1 MGYYVEEGEREGVQ
15 GGYGQHT
22 PSQRPTKS
30 ASTFFFFLLGV
41 DVFYSR
47 TTRAIT
53 IVDASVA
60 GLRLNLARPLIE
72 NN

>member
-1 MGYYVEEGEREGVQ
+1 MA
-15 GGYGQHT
+15 T
-22 PSQRPTKS
+22 DNTRPVNDPLR
-30 ASTFFFFLLGV
+30 APAHFFVFWGV

-72 NN
+72 NK